1 MNPELNVIRNGPR
14 TELGPVQAD
23 AAKGQVT
30 WASDRAEAKESEC
43 GSGAEHGQ
51 VCCRMNSAPQQGRPT
66 GSTAGPHLTAVQR
79 GLQFA
84 VPVRPD

>member
-1 MNPELNVIRNGPR
+1 MNPELNAILSGQR
-14 TELGPVQAD
+14 TELGPERGD

-43 GSGAEHGQ
+43 GCGAEQGQ
-51 VCCRMNSAPQQGRPT
+51 VYCRMNSAPRQGGPT
-66 GSTAGPHLTAVQR
+66 GSAASPHLAAVQR